1 MLDFTGEIWFRL
13 LALPIAATLI
23 AALLLKIATR
33 SDSASRLEAAAV
45 GIASA
50 WIVSLTI
57 GVPHFP
63 PPRDG
68 TGIAYLVI
76 GGLVTGAVLDYL
88 LPMIK
93 AANRLWETGLDL
105 AVWLF
110 LVWWMR
116 GDIDVN
122 SLAAFAAWGLA
133 MVRLRRAEASPPN
146 AHAMAVAAAA
156 GLAIIAWIGDSLID
170 RDMAAG
176 LAVAVLTYLV
186 WQIFLPGATA
196 GFALMWGGYM
206 GIGLIT
212 LRLLEISERIRVFCR
227 HGSGKTAKAATHRRL
242 ATIAGAHFRLV
253 LPAADFSGHC
263 HFCRGRRCPV
273 LGLVALTPNNPWQKG
288 LNSCTHI
295 G

>member
-212 LRLLEISERIRVFCR
+212 LRLLEISESLGVALILIGFVFFAD
-227 HGSGKTAKAATHRRL
+227 TAAEKLPRPQR
-242 ATIAGAHFRLV
+242 IAGWLR
-253 LPAADFSGHC
+253 S
-263 HFCRGRRCPV
+263 PV
-273 LGLVALTPNNPWQKG
+273 LIFALSCLPLILAAIATFVAAVDVRY
-288 LNSCTHI
+288 
-295 G
+295 